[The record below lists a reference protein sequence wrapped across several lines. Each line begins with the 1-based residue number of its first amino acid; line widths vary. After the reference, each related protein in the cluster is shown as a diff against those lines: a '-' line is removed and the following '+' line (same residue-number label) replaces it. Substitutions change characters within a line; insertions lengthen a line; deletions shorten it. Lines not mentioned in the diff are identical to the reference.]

1 MTKQIKLLLIILT
14 ITVVCKAQNSFSL
27 IDKWLQDNIHE
38 IGGRGVI
45 MVWKDGK
52 VLYSHAENRLNVRE
66 RMGIKG
72 FARKKGK
79 DEIEELQDFTQSSQK
94 PIASCSKWL
103 SAALIMTFVQER
115 KLSLEDTIGK
125 FFPIMTQHKK
135 GNISIK
141 DCLSHLT
148 GIKAPAL
155 KQSILEQQEFKTT
168 EEAMESIAKM
178 PLEGEHGKS
187 FHYSN
192 VGLQIVGAIVEKI
205 TGQPFEALFQQ
216 RIAIPC
222 EMRNTTFGTK
232 VVASPSGGAISNA
245 EDYLQFLS
253 MLLNSGIYKGVKVL
267 NEDAVIAMQQN
278 YARDATVA
286 FTPDEADN
294 WGYGFGEWVM
304 EEGTNRANALSSPGL
319 LGTFPWVDNKLG
331 YAAIL
336 FTTNL
341 HIKGRNERYTQLKW
355 IVDKAIGVR

>member
-1 MTKQIKLLLIILT
+1 MTKQINLLLIILT

-52 VLYSHAENRLNVRE
+52 VLYSYAENRLNVRE

-72 FARKKGK
+72 FARRHGK
-79 DEIEELQDFTQSSQK
+79 DEYEELQDFTQSTPK
-94 PIASCSKWL
+94 LIASCSKWL
-103 SAALIMTFVQER
+103 SAALVMTFLQEG
-115 KLSLEDTIGK
+115 KLSPEDTIGK
-125 FFPIMTQHKK
+125 YLPIMTLNKK
-135 GNISIK
+135 GHLSIK

-148 GIKAPAL
+148 GIKAPEL
-155 KQSILEQQEFKTT
+155 KQSLLEQQEYKTIDQ
-168 EEAMESIAKM
+168 AMESIAKM
-178 PLEGEHGKS
+178 PIVGEHGKS

-192 VGLQIVGAIVEKI
+192 VGLQIVGAILEKI
-205 TGQPFEALFQQ
+205 TGQPFETLFQQ

-222 EMRNTTFGTK
+222 DMKNTTFGHNL
-232 VVASPSGGAISNA
+232 VASPAGGAVSTA

-253 MLLNSGIYKGVKVL
+253 MILNGGIYKGVRIL
-267 NEDAVIAMQQN
+267 NEASVIAMQQN
-278 YARDATVA
+278 YSRESNIA
-286 FTPDEADN
+286 FTPDEASN

-319 LGTFPWVDNKLG
+319 FGTFPWIDNKLG